1 MHPEELRET
10 IQDYLDSLEIT
21 RGLED
26 MLEEDVLELI
36 MRRLLVENGLEMEQ
50 EEEIRAIVREELERR
65 KGIKKASFSANM
77 KIENVKTGELVEIAV
92 EKSEQSGWEWVV
104 IQRED
109 GLPIAVFE
117 KEEFLQAMQKIIEQ
131 YKKEIAEQISK
142 KPRTPNKPRRT

>member
-65 KGIKKASFSANM
+65 KGI
-77 KIENVKTGELVEIAV
+77 IEEEHEEEEESKEE
-92 EKSEQSGWEWVV
+92 E
-104 IQRED
+104 
-109 GLPIAVFE
+109 E
-117 KEEFLQAMQKIIEQ
+117 KEEEQKE
-131 YKKEIAEQISK
+131 
-142 KPRTPNKPRRT
+142 RTRKWLPSP